1 MLMARVFIQLGVRG
15 CKVYWLDEIS
25 KNKNILNTVCY
36 LVENLLLNKTF
47 VWPCYAH

>member
-25 KNKNILNTVCY
+25 KNRNILNTVCH
-36 LVENLLLNKTF
+36 LVEYSLLNNTF
-47 VWPCYAH
+47 VRPCYAL